1 MYTNRYYTKK
11 QRRKY
16 MFYWYLDAA
25 ITIIKQVLQAFA
37 IILAFW
43 VMYVSAWAI
52 WG

>member
-25 ITIIKQVLQAFA
+25 ITIIKQVLQAIAVLAA
-37 IILAFW
+37 IW